1 MKYTE
6 WQLLNEALG
15 TGFPLGLSNPNT
27 IGGVVGSNLQ
37 EQPVKFKDEKDEED
51 EEDLEDEEVP
61 EDLLGGDEEKGPEK
75 SFPPDNSEEMDGL
88 PTPDEEMLDGDDE
101 MADTLAGIDP
111 DLAGLGGDDEVP
123 PELGDEVPPELG
135 DELGPELG
143 DELGPEMEGPPEPCP
158 DCNPDAEMEE
168 GEGDPDCKTCGGE
181 GFLPPEEGEAL
192 PAEIDAE
199 LEGGLEGDLGG
210 LIALSRDFFQEYAAH
225 HDDFFQIG
233 QLSDGHIADYFSR
246 WIDDENGETFVAV
259 AENRVVGYITLY
271 VRERAAHWRI
281 GKVGDISGL
290 MVHKDYRRR
299 GIATQL
305 LAHARAFFAK
315 RAVRYFTVY
324 TAVENKAAIAFYE
337 RNGLVPL
344 HTNMIGVSDT
354 ALDDLQT

>member
-1 MKYTE
+1 MIHIR
-6 WQLLNEALG
+6 ALR
-15 TGFPLGLSNPNT
+15 
-27 IGGVVGSNLQ
+27 Q
-37 EQPVKFKDEKDEED
+37 
-51 EEDLEDEEVP
+51 
-61 EDLLGGDEEKGPEK
+61 
-75 SFPPDNSEEMDGL
+75 
-88 PTPDEEMLDGDDE
+88 
-101 MADTLAGIDP
+101 
-111 DLAGLGGDDEVP
+111 
-123 PELGDEVPPELG
+123 
-135 DELGPELG
+135 
-143 DELGPEMEGPPEPCP
+143 
-158 DCNPDAEMEE
+158 
-168 GEGDPDCKTCGGE
+168 EGDFND
-181 GFLPPEEGEAL
+181 
-192 PAEIDAE
+192 
-199 LEGGLEGDLGG
+199 

-233 QLSDGHIADYFSR
+233 QLSDGHIVDYFSR

-281 GKVGDISGL
+281 EKVGDISGL
-290 MVHKDYRRR
+290 MVHKDYRRK

-305 LAHARAFFAK
+305 LAHARAFLAK